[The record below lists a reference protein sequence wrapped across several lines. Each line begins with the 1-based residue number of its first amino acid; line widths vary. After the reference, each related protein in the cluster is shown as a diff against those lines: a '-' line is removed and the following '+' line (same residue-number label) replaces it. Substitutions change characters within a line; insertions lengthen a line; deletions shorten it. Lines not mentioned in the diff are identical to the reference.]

1 MHILFLTHYFPP
13 EVNAPASRTYEHCL
27 RWVRAGHRVTVI
39 TCVPNC
45 PDGVVFD
52 GYRNRVRPQVEN
64 VDGIQ
69 VIRVWTHVAANAGTL
84 HRIINFLSYMISA
97 TLAAWRVKSPDLV
110 VATSPQFFCGWAG
123 VFVSRMKNRPLVLE
137 VRDIWPESIQAVG
150 ALRNRYL
157 LRILEALEQ
166 RMYAAADLIVTV
178 GQGYRQ
184 RILDRIGKDRRIEVV
199 TNGVDLE
206 RFQTCDDANQFRQ
219 QYRFEEKFVC
229 SYIGT
234 IGMAHGLE
242 VVLKAAQLLKQQDRT
257 DVVFCLIGDG
267 ARRKQ
272 LEQQVRESGL
282 DEWIVFLGRQP
293 RHVVPSAIAASD
305 ACLIHLKECE
315 LFGTVIPSKMFEA
328 MAMGRP
334 IIMGVRGE
342 ARDIVVGNGAGLAME
357 PDSPSSLVSAIDR
370 LSRDADLRASLG
382 AAARRVMKKSY
393 NRDHL
398 AEEFL
403 RLLQALCENELLLPL
418 PISGS
423 AVPQRRNKLEPSE
436 HNVRTRAA

>member
-1 MHILFLTHYFPP
+1 
-13 EVNAPASRTYEHCL
+13 
-27 RWVRAGHRVTVI
+27 
-39 TCVPNC
+39 
-45 PDGVVFD
+45 
-52 GYRNRVRPQVEN
+52 
-64 VDGIQ
+64 
-69 VIRVWTHVAANAGTL
+69 
-84 HRIINFLSYMISA
+84 
-97 TLAAWRVKSPDLV
+97 
-110 VATSPQFFCGWAG
+110 
-123 VFVSRMKNRPLVLE
+123 MKNRPLVLE

-423 AVPQRRNKLEPSE
+423 AVPQRRNKLEASE